1 MNLFSVIV
9 SNPASTARRMS
20 ALGRIIAVLGAV
32 VLASCTTSRDEN
44 LPVEPARPS
53 AELLAEGVA
62 DVEAGRYRSAIE
74 TLALLDHYY
83 PYSADAQQGMVLTV
97 FSAFEMRDYETAIFA
112 ANRYL
117 LAYPTQ
123 TDADYVLYLLAESHL
138 RQVPDITRDQEA
150 ARKALE
156 ADQELLDR
164 FPESEYAA
172 QARLNIIAVRDQL
185 AGQEMLI
192 GRYYQERREY
202 PGAINRFRVVVTD
215 YQNTRHVEEA
225 LFRLTETYLA
235 MGLVSEAQTA
245 AAILGFNYP
254 DSTWYDEAYALLGSV
269 GVVPNNS
276 GRGWLAELFGGGN

>member
-1 MNLFSVIV
+1 MNLFSVTV
-9 SNPASTARRMS
+9 SNPLSLARRMS
-20 ALGRIIAVLGAV
+20 ALGRISVLFGAV
-32 VLASCTTSRDEN
+32 VLASCATSREED
-44 LPVEPARPS
+44 LPIEPARPS
-53 AELLAEGVA
+53 AEILAEGVA
-62 DVEAGRYRSAIE
+62 DVEAGRHRSAIE

-83 PYSADAQQGMVLTV
+83 PYSADAQKGMVLTV

-123 TDADYVLYLLAESHL
+123 PDADYVLYLLGESHL

-150 ARKALE
+150 AREALE

-172 QARLNIIAVRDQL
+172 QARLNIIAIRDQL

-215 YQNTRHVEEA
+215 YQDTRHVEEA

-235 MGLVSEAQTA
+235 MGLVTEAQTA
-245 AAILGFNYP
+245 AAILGFNFP
-254 DSTWYDEAYALLGSV
+254 DSTWYDEAFALLGSV
-269 GVVPNNS
+269 GVAPSNS
-276 GRGWLAELFGGGN
+276 GRGWLADLFGGGN